1 MEAVDPR
8 PQLHPI
14 ADNLLERDAPA
25 APPDEKPAADRV
37 PRARRRR
44 GVRSFDRPKRDQDRP
59 KIQEEQVDPTG
70 VVSHRNQPA
79 TGAPQLRPIARGELP
94 RTAVRA
100 VDDGTVESDSLLGVH
115 SSVGADP
122 LNRSPARQ
130 FDSSH
135 EPDCTDRSLA
145 SRPLSPVVF
154 AAVVEATLRARGPFS
169 LRDSAV
175 WASDATRRF
184 DGRVLVGLFAVEDG
198 LARACAWQQA
208 DGRIELRSH
217 SEEALEQL
225 LATLPLEADHSEF
238 LQRFA
243 GDPLLGRTLEAL
255 PGKRPIRLGSV
266 TQALVRAVC
275 GQLITSSEARKI
287 ERRLIRWA
295 CETDGAFCSPP
306 TPACFAGR
314 APVELQRFGL
324 TARKASTIVRLSRTV
339 ELERLRELHPRKVA
353 QRLERERGLGPWSSG
368 VIGLQGLGTYELGL
382 VGDLGLIKLC
392 TALLGR
398 PAEPADT
405 AELLAPYGE
414 WQGLASAYLLAGIG
428 RGLLPVR
435 SERGMSA
442 AA

>member
-1 MEAVDPR
+1 M
-8 PQLHPI
+8 
-14 ADNLLERDAPA
+14 
-25 APPDEKPAADRV
+25 
-37 PRARRRR
+37 
-44 GVRSFDRPKRDQDRP
+44 DRP
-59 KIQEEQVDPTG
+59 
-70 VVSHRNQPA
+70 
-79 TGAPQLRPIARGELP
+79 LP
-94 RTAVRA
+94 TAV
-100 VDDGTVESDSLLGVH
+100 
-115 SSVGADP
+115 
-122 LNRSPARQ
+122 ARN
-130 FDSSH
+130 
-135 EPDCTDRSLA
+135 
-145 SRPLSPVVF
+145 V
-154 AAVVEATLRARGPFS
+154 AAVVEATLRPRGPFS

-238 LQRFA
+238 LERFV
-243 GDPLLGRTLEAL
+243 GDPLLGRTLKAL

-287 ERRLIRWA
+287 ERRVIRWA
-295 CETDGAFCSPP
+295 CETDGAFCVPP
-306 TPACFAGR
+306 TPECFAGR

-339 ELERLRELHPRKVA
+339 ELERLRAVHPRKVA
-353 QRLERERGLGPWSSG
+353 QRLERERGLGPWSCG

-398 PAEPADT
+398 PAEPPDT
-405 AELLAPYGE
+405 AELLALYGE
-414 WQGLASAYLLAGIG
+414 WQGLASAYLLAGFG

-435 SERGMSA
+435 YERGMPA

>member
-1 MEAVDPR
+1 
-8 PQLHPI
+8 
-14 ADNLLERDAPA
+14 
-25 APPDEKPAADRV
+25 
-37 PRARRRR
+37 
-44 GVRSFDRPKRDQDRP
+44 
-59 KIQEEQVDPTG
+59 
-70 VVSHRNQPA
+70 VVEL
-79 TGAPQLRPIARGELP
+79 TLRP
-94 RTAVRA
+94 
-100 VDDGTVESDSLLGVH
+100 
-115 SSVGADP
+115 
-122 LNRSPARQ
+122 
-130 FDSSH
+130 
-135 EPDCTDRSLA
+135 
-145 SRPLSPVVF
+145 
-154 AAVVEATLRARGPFS
+154 RGPFS
-169 LRDSAV
+169 LRDSAA

-184 DGRVLVGLFAVEDG
+184 DGRVLVGLFTVEDG

-225 LATLPLEADHSEF
+225 VAMLPLQADHSEF
-238 LQRFA
+238 LQRYA
-243 GDPLLGRTLEAL
+243 DDPMLGRTLKAL
-255 PGKRPIRLGSV
+255 PGKRPIRVGSV
-266 TQALVRAVC
+266 TQAFVRAVC

-287 ERRLIRWA
+287 ERRLIRWT
-295 CETDGAFCSPP
+295 CETDGVFCAPP
-306 TPACFAGR
+306 TPESFAAR

-339 ELERLRELHPRKVA
+339 DLERLRELQPGKVA

-368 VIGLQGLGTYELGL
+368 VIGLEGLGCYELGL

-414 WQGLASAYLLAGIG
+414 WQGLASTYLLAGLG

-435 SERGMSA
+435 HERGMSA